1 MEKQGDDVQ
10 STTSRDDI
18 LLRSPEREQDD
29 VRKAREQDGVPFNT
43 TATHA
48 MLLKTNARGA
58 MAGDTAE
65 QYPPLS
71 TKLLVGIGLFLA
83 VFLVGLDQTIVAT
96 ALPKISDHFNSL
108 NDVGWYASAFFLT
121 MYLPQLPSEIARIGL
136 ACADCRTALQ
146 PTFGKLYQVFN
157 VKTVFLVAL
166 AVFELGSLI
175 CGLAPTSATLIAG
188 RAIAGS
194 GAAVNSPPD
203 SHVSMRFSSQF
214 LSFLLSFFVP
224 PFLVPPFLICTVFLL
239 AFVLPSPVL
248 TDQGIVAG
256 AFTVVGYI
264 VPLRQRPIYF
274 ASILG
279 ANAVASIVGPL
290 AGGAFTDHVTWR
302 WWYQSQS

>member
-1 MEKQGDDVQ
+1 
-10 STTSRDDI
+10 
-18 LLRSPEREQDD
+18 
-29 VRKAREQDGVPFNT
+29 
-43 TATHA
+43 
-48 MLLKTNARGA
+48 
-58 MAGDTAE
+58 
-65 QYPPLS
+65 
-71 TKLLVGIGLFLA
+71 
-83 VFLVGLDQTIVAT
+83 
-96 ALPKISDHFNSL
+96 
-108 NDVGWYASAFFLT
+108 
-121 MYLPQLPSEIARIGL
+121 
-136 ACADCRTALQ
+136 
-146 PTFGKLYQVFN
+146 

-194 GAAVNSPPD
+194 GAAVNTPPE

-214 LSFLLSFFVP
+214 LSFLLSYFVPPISRSPFVVP
-224 PFLVPPFLICTVFLL
+224 PFLLCTVFLL
-239 AFVLPSPVL
+239 VFVLPSPVL
-248 TDQGIVAG
+248 TAQGIVAG